1 MMSKF
6 AEIRNDFVF
15 ENFTDI
21 EGDLEAVIP
30 IDTWLTDDDNEEG
43 AVVAQVA
50 KTKSG
55 DIIVIYN
62 DNSVRADEEVTNAII
77 EAKNILKNLSKN
89 Y

>member
-1 MMSKF
+1 MSRF

-30 IDTWLTDDDNEEG
+30 IDTWLTDDDSEEG

-89 Y
+89 S